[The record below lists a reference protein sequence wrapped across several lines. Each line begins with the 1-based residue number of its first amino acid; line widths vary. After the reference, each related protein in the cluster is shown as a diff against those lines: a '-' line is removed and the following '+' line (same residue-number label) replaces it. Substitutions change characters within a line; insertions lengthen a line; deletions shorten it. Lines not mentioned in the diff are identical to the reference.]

1 MSTTQPTKTGITPAE
16 IRQDYWF
23 GTLSAFV
30 KSDKLTESYLWRKI
44 RAQED
49 EIERD
54 LGILWKETRIR
65 SEPDA
70 NDTDFDLIEPAYD
83 YDSLFFSDDRWG
95 YIQLRRT
102 PVRSVQRMA
111 FAYPNPDR
119 ATFNV
124 PLTWIRL
131 DQQFGFIR
139 IVPDGASILANF
151 TGYMFQVFSGGRG
164 IPQSILIDYTAGF
177 SSGVKSAADSL
188 NDSYADLLEHLKSSV
203 VADILRDAVLPSSF
217 SINTD
222 GESQTLSVQRKDIL
236 DEQHA
241 RRLAFKQKI
250 KGIQM
255 VVL

>member
-1 MSTTQPTKTGITPAE
+1 MAQYQTKTGVTPAE
-16 IRQDYWF
+16 IRQDYLI
-23 GTLSAFV
+23 GTIETFI
-30 KSDKLTESYLWRKI
+30 KRGRLTEDFLWRKI

-65 SEPDA
+65 SEPDP

-83 YDSLFFSDDRWG
+83 YDSMFFSEDRWG
-95 YIQLRRT
+95 YIQLRRA
-102 PVRSVQRMA
+102 PVRSVQRVVL
-111 FAYPNPDR
+111 AYPNPDR
-119 ATFNV
+119 AVFTLPISWV
-124 PLTWIRL
+124 RL

-164 IPQSILIDYTAGF
+164 IPQSIQVDYTAGF
-177 SSGVKSAADSL
+177 SSGVKSVADSL
-188 NDSYADLLEHLKSSV
+188 SDSYADLLEHLKASV
-203 VADILRDAVLPSSF
+203 IADILRDTVMPNSF
-217 SINTD
+217 TVSTD
-222 GESQTLSVQRKDIL
+222 GESQSISLQRKDIL

-241 RRLAFKQKI
+241 RRMAFKQKI